1 MSHATMDIG
10 PVAKGFLWGVACI
23 AYSVLSYLVGVAG
36 LGVLILAT
44 LEIVPLG
51 WFRLAGSSMSAVLV
65 DIGLLL
71 LFGAQHSLMA
81 RPGFKRLL
89 GRILPPALERS
100 TYVWTSGI
108 ELRGPEV
115 KSLRAGR
122 ANLGDAFAQIH
133 RGEVWLEKLH
143 IPPYEPATRDNPT
156 DPQRR
161 RKLLL
166 HRSEIARL
174 DGRVAEKG
182 LTLVPLTLYF
192 RRGRAKVELALA
204 RGKQRHD
211 KRESI
216 KRREADRETQ
226 RVMRRHQR

>member
-1 MSHATMDIG
+1 MAASDKKTTPTKSDAKKSARKEQSKTDAEGRLVVATNRR
-10 PVAKGFLWGVACI
+10 ARFE
-23 AYSVLSYLVGVAG
+23 YE
-36 LGVLILAT
+36 ILDTWEA
-44 LEIVPLG
+44 
-51 WFRLAGSSMSAVLV
+51 
-65 DIGLLL
+65 
-71 LFGAQHSLMA
+71 
-81 RPGFKRLL
+81 
-89 GRILPPALERS
+89 
-100 TYVWTSGI
+100 GI

-115 KSLRAGR
+115 KSLRAAR
-122 ANLGDAFAQIH
+122 ANLGDAFAQVH

-143 IPPYEPATRDNPT
+143 ISPYEPATRDNPT

>member
-1 MSHATMDIG
+1 MAEQKKAERQKQAKEDAEGRLIIATNRR
-10 PVAKGFLWGVACI
+10 AHFE
-23 AYSVLSYLVGVAG
+23 YE
-36 LGVLILAT
+36 ILDTWEA
-44 LEIVPLG
+44 
-51 WFRLAGSSMSAVLV
+51 
-65 DIGLLL
+65 
-71 LFGAQHSLMA
+71 
-81 RPGFKRLL
+81 
-89 GRILPPALERS
+89 
-100 TYVWTSGI
+100 GI

-122 ANLGDAFAQIH
+122 ANLGDAFAQVH
-133 RGEVWLEKLH
+133 RGEIWLEKLH
-143 IPPYEPATRDNPT
+143 ISPYDPATRDNPT

-182 LTLVPLTLYF
+182 LTLVPVTLYF

-204 RGKQRHD
+204 RGKHQHD
-211 KRESI
+211 KRETI
-216 KRREADRETQ
+216 KRREHDRETQ

>member
-1 MSHATMDIG
+1 MADQTKADQKKSDQKKAERQKQAKEDSEGRLIIATNRR
-10 PVAKGFLWGVACI
+10 
-23 AYSVLSYLVGVAG
+23 AYFEYE
-36 LGVLILAT
+36 ILDTWEA
-44 LEIVPLG
+44 
-51 WFRLAGSSMSAVLV
+51 
-65 DIGLLL
+65 
-71 LFGAQHSLMA
+71 
-81 RPGFKRLL
+81 
-89 GRILPPALERS
+89 
-100 TYVWTSGI
+100 GI

-122 ANLGDAFAQIH
+122 ANLGDAFAQVH
-133 RGEVWLEKLH
+133 RGEIWLEKLH
-143 IPPYEPATRDNPT
+143 ISPYDPATRDNPT

-182 LTLVPLTLYF
+182 LTLVPVTLYF

-204 RGKQRHD
+204 RGKHQHD
-211 KRESI
+211 KRETI
-216 KRREADRETQ
+216 KRREHDRETQ